1 MIVGIIVAMGKE
13 LALLTPHLE
22 RAYIKTING
31 IDFHCGF
38 IGDNTV
44 VAMQCGIG
52 KVNAAIGSVTLI
64 NNFNL
69 DLVIN
74 TGVAGGADKS
84 INIMDI
90 VIGTRIAYHDV
101 WCGPESPWG
110 EIQGLPLYYKSDKAI
125 TDKIPTESNIKRGL
139 ICSGDRF
146 IDSIEE
152 IDAIKA
158 KFPEVLAVDMESAAI
173 AQVCTIMKKPFLSL
187 RVISDSPGAN
197 KYNTKQYNDFWE
209 SAPKQT
215 FKLLLNLLQT
225 I

>member
-1 MIVGIIVAMGKE
+1 
-13 LALLTPHLE
+13 LE

-110 EIQGLPLYYKSDKAI
+110 EVQGLPLYYKSDKAI

-187 RVISDSPGAN
+187 RVISDSPEPTRTTRNNIMTSGSRHPN
-197 KYNTKQYNDFWE
+197 KH
-209 SAPKQT
+209 
-215 FKLLLNLLQT
+215 LNYY
-225 I
+225 